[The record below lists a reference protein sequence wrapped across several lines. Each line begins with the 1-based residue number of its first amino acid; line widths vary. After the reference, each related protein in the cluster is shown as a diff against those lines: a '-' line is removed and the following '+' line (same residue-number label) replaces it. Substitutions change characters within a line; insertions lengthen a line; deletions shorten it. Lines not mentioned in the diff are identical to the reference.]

1 MLSAQ
6 TKAYA
11 LTVAGGLWF
20 GIVVFVVTGHV
31 IMRATAVGII
41 ATDVDMLPSRIRE
54 IVFFSIV
61 GPLWPRLDSPDFL
74 CFAASLAQRQAS
86 EWPNKRFRLAS
97 TRVF

>member
-54 IVFFSIV
+54 IVFFLLWVLFGLGWTAPIFYALRLLWRRDKRAS
-61 GPLWPRLDSPDFL
+61 GPTSG
-74 CFAASLAQRQAS
+74 SG
-86 EWPNKRFRLAS
+86 
-97 TRVF
+97 

>member
-54 IVFFSIV
+54 IVFFYCGS
-61 GPLWPRLDSPDFL
+61 
-74 CFAASLAQRQAS
+74 SLA
-86 EWPNKRFRLAS
+86 
-97 TRVF
+97 